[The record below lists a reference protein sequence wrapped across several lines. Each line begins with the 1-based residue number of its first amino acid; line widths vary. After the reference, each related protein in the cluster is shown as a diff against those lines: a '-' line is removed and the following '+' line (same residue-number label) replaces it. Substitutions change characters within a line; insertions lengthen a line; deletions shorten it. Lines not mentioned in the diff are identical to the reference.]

1 MLSKRQKKIIMF
13 MSENKEWITGKELAK
28 LLGVSDR
35 TVRNDIASINNFY
48 DNLLIESNVRYGYRI
63 DEYKVQSLN
72 IIYVNDI
79 IPQTSEERC
88 AYIIQELLFGKN
100 KINLVFLQ
108 EKIFIS
114 ESSLDND
121 IKRIRKLLE
130 NYSSLKLIRRNNYI
144 ELTGSEE
151 EKRNLYKNLLA
162 DETKGNFLNLN
173 KLASLFKDFDL
184 IRIKVIL
191 EETLKEYHY
200 HVRELTIPRL
210 MMHIGITIERMIRYN
225 FIKTDRGTEELKN
238 SIEYEIAQSFFY
250 KVASEINIKIVEDE
264 VILFAL
270 LLLGKKG
277 RNYSHKSVNDNIN
290 HSASDLVLNI
300 IEDIKTTFDIDFSGD
315 NEFKVGLEMHIMS
328 LIERHIHNIEVDNMY
343 LQEIKRKYPLIF
355 EMGIR
360 VCKLMEEQMNISIK
374 ENEISFI
381 ALHLGAAYERA
392 NLKCKYKVVMLY
404 PYNQTLADLCIQKV
418 MNRFGDRIDIIE
430 CMNLFEASAIEDLKP
445 DLILT
450 TLPLEHNLNILTIE
464 ISLFVNNNDESNI
477 FQALNRLDEIR
488 YKDDFEFLILKLI
501 KKEFFYTKMQGENPT
516 EIISKMCDKLYD
528 KGYVTGE
535 FKESVLQRENISA
548 TSFVYGFSV
557 PHSIK
562 GCATTQSTLSI
573 AILDNPVKWGEFEV
587 SFVILLAITEEN
599 RKILRIFFDWLSSI
613 ISNSSKFATILEAKS
628 YEEFVENILK

>member
-1 MLSKRQKKIIMF
+1 MLSKRQKKTIML
-13 MSENKEWITGKELAK
+13 MSENRDWIIGRELAK

-35 TVRNDIASINNFY
+35 TVRNDIAGINNFY
-48 DNLLIESNVRYGYRI
+48 KDVLIESNIRQGYRI
-63 DEYKVQSLN
+63 DEYKIRSLN
-72 IIYVNDI
+72 IEVNEI

-100 KINLVFLQ
+100 NINLVLLQ

-121 IKRIRKLLE
+121 IKKIRKLLE
-130 NYSSLKLIRRNNYI
+130 KYPSLKLTRRSNYI
-144 ELTGSEE
+144 ELIGSEE
-151 EKRNLYKNLLA
+151 EKRSLYKNLLA

-173 KLASLFKDFDL
+173 KLASLFRDFDL
-184 IRIKVIL
+184 IMVKKIL

-200 HVRELTIPRL
+200 HVRELAIPRL

-225 FIKTDRGTEELKN
+225 FIKTDRGNDELKN
-238 SIEYEIAQSFFY
+238 SVEYEIAQRFFY
-250 KVASEINIKIVEDE
+250 KVASEINIKVVEDE
-264 VILFAL
+264 VVLFAL

-277 RNYSHKSVNDNIN
+277 TNYSNEIVKEKIDY
-290 HSASDLVLNI
+290 SAAELVLNI
-300 IEDIKTTFDIDFSGD
+300 IEDIKATFDIDFSGD

-328 LIERHIHNIEVDNMY
+328 LLERHIHNIEVDNMY

-355 EMGIR
+355 EMGVR
-360 VCKLMEEQMNISIK
+360 VCKLMEDQIHIRIK

-392 NLKCKYKVVMLY
+392 NLKCKYKVVMIY
-404 PYNQTLADLCIQKV
+404 PYNQTLSDLCLQKV
-418 MNRFGDRIDIIE
+418 MNRFSDRIDIIE
-430 CMNLFEASAIEDLKP
+430 CMNFFEASAVEDLKP

-450 TLPLEHNLNILTIE
+450 TLPLEHDLDILTIE
-464 ISLFVNNNDESNI
+464 ISLFVNNKDESNI
-477 FQALNRLDEIR
+477 FKALNRLDEIR

-501 KKEFFYTKMQGENPT
+501 KKEFFYTGIQVESPK
-516 EIISKMCDKLYD
+516 EIISQMCDKLYD

-535 FKESVLQRENISA
+535 FKESVIQRENISA

-557 PHSIK
+557 PHSIN
-562 GCATTQSTLSI
+562 GRAAIQSTLSI
-573 AILDNPVKWGEFEV
+573 AILNDPIKWGEFDV
-587 SFVILLAITEEN
+587 RFVILLAITEDN
-599 RKILRIFFDWLSSI
+599 RKMLRIFFDWLSSI
-613 ISNSSKFATILEAKS
+613 ISNSSKFATMLEAKS